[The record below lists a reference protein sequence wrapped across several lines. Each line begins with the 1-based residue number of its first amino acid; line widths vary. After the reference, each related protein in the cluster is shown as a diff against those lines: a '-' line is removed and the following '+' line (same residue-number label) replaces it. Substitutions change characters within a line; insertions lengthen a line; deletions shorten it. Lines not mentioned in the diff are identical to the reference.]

1 MQYNTPQQERRPTRT
16 DPATPNAPR
25 PRKDYAPKK
34 RKSQLQK
41 VLPLLLLF
49 SALLILIYIVSPK
62 EAGRR
67 VGGSRFDG
75 LVISEVMAANNSAVP
90 DENGEFNDWLELYN
104 GTGTDLDMEGVMI
117 TNRTDRIT
125 FPFPS
130 YTLKAGERVIDARE
144 EVNVRIPQEL
154 REKWQMFL
162 DKQDSYHE
170 WERRMEFDRGF
181 YLAVRIIL
189 ELLRGGLKL

>member
-1 MQYNTPQQERRPTRT
+1 MQDPEVCIQTRR
-16 DPATPNAPR
+16 
-25 PRKDYAPKK
+25 
-34 RKSQLQK
+34 
-41 VLPLLLLF
+41 VLYHT
-49 SALLILIYIVSPK
+49 ADA
-62 EAGRR
+62 AGRWACR
-67 VGGSRFDG
+67 
-75 LVISEVMAANNSAVP
+75 
-90 DENGEFNDWLELYN
+90 
-104 GTGTDLDMEGVMI
+104 DMEKE
-117 TNRTDRIT
+117 
-125 FPFPS
+125 
-130 YTLKAGERVIDARE
+130 YAEAGERVIDARE